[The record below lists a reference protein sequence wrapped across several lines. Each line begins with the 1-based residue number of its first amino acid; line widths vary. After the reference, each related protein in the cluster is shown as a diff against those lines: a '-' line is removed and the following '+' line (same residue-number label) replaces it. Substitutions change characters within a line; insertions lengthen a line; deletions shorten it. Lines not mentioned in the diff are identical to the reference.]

1 MADPIPQPTLYEIH
15 AAASLP
21 PGGKEEVGNKAWNL
35 MRMAKAGLPVPAGFV
50 LPTEWCRLHRAGML
64 DPDALRRT
72 LDVGI
77 ARLEAANGLGFGAPR
92 RPLLVSV
99 RSGAAASMPGMME
112 TVLDIGL
119 NAQTIDGL
127 TLHTGNPRLGW
138 DSYRRLLIGFAEVVA
153 GLPVAPFDAL
163 EAAALAEGDVASV
176 NELDHASLRAL
187 VRAMLARYRELAG
200 MGFPD
205 EPREQLACAVLAV
218 LQSWDAPKAAAYR
231 RLNGIDD
238 DAGTAVTVQTM
249 VYGNADGLSGAGVG
263 FTRNPATGAHE
274 FYFDFQAGGQ
284 GEDVVAGRQVIGDAL
299 RLARVL
305 PRVWAELQEACI
317 SLEALFR
324 DAQDFEFTV
333 QARRLFLLQT
343 RRAKRTDWAALRIA
357 VDLVSEGLM
366 TPDEALASLDGVALD
381 RIARSRFESP
391 LPSPLAHAVVAG
403 FGVTSGLIALDS
415 EAVARMATDGEAV
428 VLVRRDIATS
438 DIDGLARSSGVLT
451 ALGGRTSHGAVVAR
465 QLDKVCLVSCPGLG
479 IDLDRRTCRI
489 GGQELRE
496 GEAISLDGNDG
507 AVYRGAFAVV
517 SEQPA
522 KELAT
527 VAGWLKA
534 AARETVQPSSRH
546 PAGVKAATDRPA
558 RTPLPSRRQPGPSR

>member
-1 MADPIPQPTLYEIH
+1 MADATPQPAIYEIH

-21 PGGKEEVGNKAWNL
+21 AGGKEEVGNKAWNL
-35 MRMAKAGLPVPAGFV
+35 MRMAKAGLPVPAAFV
-50 LPTEWCRLHRAGML
+50 LPTEWCRLHRAGRL
-64 DPDALRRT
+64 DPGALRRT

-77 ARLEAANGLGFGAPR
+77 SRLEAANGLGFGAPR

-99 RSGAAASMPGMME
+99 RSGAATSMPGMME

-138 DSYRRLLIGFAEVVA
+138 DSYRRLLSGYAEVVA
-153 GLPVAPFDAL
+153 GLPVAPFEAL
-163 EAAALAEGDVASV
+163 EAAVLAEDDVASV

-187 VRAMLARYRELAG
+187 AG
-200 MGFPD
+200 AAFPED
-205 EPREQLACAVLAV
+205 PREQLARAVLAV

-305 PRVWAELQEACI
+305 PRVWAELLEACT

-333 QARRLFLLQT
+333 QTRRLFLLQT

-366 TPDEALASLDGVALD
+366 TPEEALTSLDGVALD
-381 RIARSRFESP
+381 RIVRSRFELP

-415 EAVARMATDGEAV
+415 EAVARMATDGDAV
-428 VLVRRDIATS
+428 ILVRRDIATS
-438 DIDGLARSSGVLT
+438 DIDGLARSAGVLT

-465 QLDKVCLVSCPGLG
+465 QLDKVCLVSCPSLS
-479 IDLDRRTCRI
+479 IDLERRTCRI

-517 SEQPA
+517 TEQPA
-522 KELAT
+522 NELAT
-527 VAGWLKA
+527 VAGWRKA
-534 AARETVQPSSRH
+534 AVRETV
-546 PAGVKAATDRPA
+546 
-558 RTPLPSRRQPGPSR
+558 

>member
-1 MADPIPQPTLYEIH
+1 MADMIPEPAIYEIH

-21 PGGKEEVGNKAWNL
+21 GGGKEEVGNKAWNL

-50 LPTEWCRLHRAGML
+50 LPTEWCRLHRAGRL

-77 ARLEAANGLGFGAPR
+77 SRLETANGLGFGAPR

-119 NAQTIDGL
+119 NAPTIDGL

-138 DSYRRLLIGFAEVVA
+138 DSYRRLVAGYAEVVA

-163 EAAALAEGDVASV
+163 EAASLAVSDAAGV

-187 VRAMLARYRELAG
+187 VRAMLVKYRELAG
-200 MGFPD
+200 VAFPED
-205 EPREQLACAVLAV
+205 PREQLMRAVLAV

-238 DAGTAVTVQTM
+238 DSGTAVTVQTM

-263 FTRNPATGAHE
+263 FTRNPATGVHE

-305 PRVWAELQEACI
+305 PRVWTELQEACVK
-317 SLEALFR
+317 LEALFR

-357 VDLVSEGLM
+357 VDLVAEGVI
-366 TPDEALASLDGVALD
+366 TPKEALESLESVAID
-381 RIARSRFESP
+381 RIVRSRFQLP
-391 LPSPLAHAVVAG
+391 LPPPLARAVVAG
-403 FGVTSGLIALDS
+403 FGVTSGMIALDS
-415 EAVARMATDGEAV
+415 DSVARMAAGDEPV
-428 VLVRRDIATS
+428 ILVRRDIATS
-438 DIDGLARSSGVLT
+438 DIDGLARSAGVLT

-465 QLDKVCLVSCPGLG
+465 QLGKVCLVSCPGLTV
-479 IDLDRRTCRI
+479 DLNRRTCRI
-489 GGQELRE
+489 GDQELRE

-507 AVYRGAFAVV
+507 AVYRGAFSVMT
-517 SEQPA
+517 EQPE
-522 KELAT
+522 KELAS
-527 VAGWLKA
+527 VAGWQA
-534 AARETVQPSSRH
+534 AVARETV
-546 PAGVKAATDRPA
+546 
-558 RTPLPSRRQPGPSR
+558 